1 MRYALV
7 DTISFTAVNGVSRAV
22 KEMREIPEY
31 ELMRTL
37 GKTAREK
44 PDEVITKDEAFGSG
58 SEWNSFRLWEA
69 NVVALADVGFDWAR
83 IRKVRIPQ

>member
-7 DTISFTAVNGVSRAV
+7 DTISFTDVHGGARAV
-22 KEMREIPEY
+22 KAMRGIPDY

-37 GKTAREK
+37 GKTAQEK
-44 PDEVITKDEAFGSG
+44 PDGMVVKDEAFESG
-58 SEWNSFRLWEA
+58 SEGNAFMLWEA
-69 NVVALADVGFDWAR
+69 NAVALADVGFDWAR

>member
-7 DTISFTAVNGVSRAV
+7 DTISFTDVNGVSRAV
-22 KEMREIPEY
+22 KAMREIPDY

-44 PDEVITKDEAFGSG
+44 PDEMIVRDDVSGSG
-58 SEWNSFRLWEA
+58 SEWNSFQLWEA
-69 NVVALADVGFDWAR
+69 NLVALADVGFDWAR
-83 IRKVRIPQ
+83 IRKARIPQ

>member
-7 DTISFTAVNGVSRAV
+7 DTISFTDVNGVSRAI

-37 GKTAREK
+37 GKTAQEK
-44 PDEVITKDEAFGSG
+44 PDEMVVRDEAFGSG
-58 SEWNSFRLWEA
+58 SEWNSFQLWDA
-69 NVVALADVGFDWAR
+69 NLVALADAGFDWAR